1 MKHRTTARYMIPLL
15 SGLLLVPAMGV
26 HAMDGADDAQADTY
40 EQEPDGMAEDQ
51 DFDDQTLEQFADAY
65 VEVGEIH
72 REYSEQLQGA
82 DQTEDAQQLQQ
93 EANDEM
99 VDAIQNSGLEVQ
111 EYSAVAAALERDP
124 EMREEVVEMIEQR
137 Q

>member
-1 MKHRTTARYMIPLL
+1 MKTRTSIRFMIPLL
-15 SGLLLVPAMGV
+15 SGLLLAPAL
-26 HAMDGADDAQADTY
+26 HAMDQDEGQADSY
-40 EQEPDGMAEDQ
+40 EQEPDAMAEQQ
-51 DFDDQTLEQFADAY
+51 DFDDETLEQFADAY

-72 REYSEQLQGA
+72 REYSERLQGA
-82 DQTEDAQQLQQ
+82 EATEDAQELQQ

-99 VDAIQNSGLEVQ
+99 VEAIQASGLEVQ

-124 EMREEVVEMIEQR
+124 EMREEVVGMIEAR